1 MTTLP
6 IVTAAPITNIPA
18 SIQPN
23 PGIARITVPSSTPLN
38 DSSSASS
45 APARRITSA
54 ASGVSSA
61 NMSTGAVVSSPAV
74 AEPMPKSA
82 SMSRSTGVGA
92 TIGPRMLSAATSTP
106 AMTNH
111 GMPRAAR
118 AGRFEL
124 TRRARGRP

>member
-1 MTTLP
+1 M
-6 IVTAAPITNIPA
+6 
-18 SIQPN
+18 
-23 PGIARITVPSSTPLN
+23 PSSTPL
-38 DSSSASS
+38 SESMSASS

-54 ASGVSSA
+54 ATGVSSA

-74 AEPMPKSA
+74 AEPMPKSS

-111 GMPRAAR
+111 GMPRRARSGRLTVDRRGPLPKLSRAASVVTHALGAGTSALAPPAR
-118 AGRFEL
+118 A
-124 TRRARGRP
+124 P